1 MTGKWKI
8 KTLATYVPEEGFK
21 KLTLDEVF
29 ALPDT
34 PEKEELL
41 KLTSTVMEIDE
52 TTLKL
57 LAAIPA
63 DQLEAAKAA
72 GAPVNE
78 DGCILIQETSVKVEN
93 GDFYYD
99 GRTVGTVM
107 GEDIDPWQKIVL
119 DENGD
124 FEFNPMMTFE
134 KIK

>member
-1 MTGKWKI
+1 MLGKWKI
-8 KTLATYVPEEGFK
+8 KTLATYVPGEGFK
-21 KLTLDEVF
+21 NLTLDEVA
-29 ALPDT
+29 ALPDG

-41 KLTSTVMEIDE
+41 KLSVTVMELSE
-52 TTLKL
+52 TSLKL

-63 DQLEAAKAA
+63 EQLEAAKAA
-72 GAPVNE
+72 GAPVSD
-78 DGCILIQETSVKVEN
+78 DGCILIQETDVKVEN
-93 GDFYYD
+93 GEFYYD